1 MIAVSIDNL
10 IFFLLIAVAA
20 LFQLLSKA
28 VTKTRKS
35 DSNETSGSS
44 KPQAPRPTPRAPR
57 ESDADRI
64 RKFLEAL
71 GQPPSSTPPQPVLPR
86 TNIPPRT
93 LAPVKPPPVLTPVWS
108 LPLERQQKSDVRR
121 EEIHLPT
128 QPSRL
133 QEVVLPAVVPP
144 ATPAF
149 EIHESL
155 SADLQQPAM
164 IPIAQ
169 EAYAAPKAFG
179 VAKRADFKMHLAAS
193 LASKS
198 SLRGAILLRE
208 ILGTPRGLQELD
220 IM

>member
-28 VTKTRKS
+28 VTKTRKN
-35 DSNETSGSS
+35 DSNETSGS
-44 KPQAPRPTPRAPR
+44 PTRPAPRPIPRAPR
-57 ESDADRI
+57 RSDADRI

-71 GQPPSSTPPQPVLPR
+71 GQPPSSTPPQPVVPR
-86 TNIPPRT
+86 TDIPPRT
-93 LAPVKPPPVLTPVWS
+93 LAPVKPPPVLTPVWG
-108 LPLERQQKSDVRR
+108 LPLERQQKPDVRQ
-121 EEIHLPT
+121 EEIHLPI
-128 QPSRL
+128 QPGRV
-133 QEVVLPAVVPP
+133 QEVVPPAVAPP

-155 SADLQQPAM
+155 SADLQQPPT
-164 IPIAQ
+164 ITTPQ
-169 EAYAAPKAFG
+169 EAYATLKPFG
-179 VAKRADFKMHLAAS
+179 VAKRAGFKMDLAAW

-198 SLRGAILLRE
+198 RLREAIFLRE

>member
-28 VTKTRKS
+28 VTKARKS
-35 DSNETSGSS
+35 DSNETSDS
-44 KPQAPRPTPRAPR
+44 PAAPAPRPIPRAPR

-86 TNIPPRT
+86 TGIPPRT
-93 LAPVKPPPVLTPVWS
+93 LAPVKPPPVLTPGWG
-108 LPLERQQKSDVRR
+108 LPLERQQKPDVRQK
-121 EEIHLPT
+121 EIHLPA
-128 QPSRL
+128 QPGRV
-133 QEVVLPAVVPP
+133 QEVVPPAVVPP

-155 SADLQQPAM
+155 SADQQPPT
-164 IPIAQ
+164 ITTPQ
-169 EAYAAPKAFG
+169 EAHAALKPFE
-179 VAKRADFKMHLAAS
+179 VAKRAGFQMDLAAW

-198 SLRGAILLRE
+198 RLREAILLRE